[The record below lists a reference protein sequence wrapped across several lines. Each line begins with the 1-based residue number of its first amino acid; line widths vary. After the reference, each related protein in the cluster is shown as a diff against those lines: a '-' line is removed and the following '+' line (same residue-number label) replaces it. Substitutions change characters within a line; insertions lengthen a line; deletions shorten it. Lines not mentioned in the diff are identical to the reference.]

1 MQINLNRVAVL
12 ILVLSLFAG
21 QQAFAT
27 VRAPES
33 LVVNANGEGN
43 LKVGQEKFK
52 VTAVVI
58 KLMEDGNA
66 EITLITDITIFVTAT
81 WSGKEGQQVID
92 LVITGGATKGGV
104 DGSGKLTMKDDR
116 KSISALSLKAVN
128 KLTKRNIELT
138 FTAK

>member
-1 MQINLNRVAVL
+1 MQINLTRAAVL

-27 VRAPES
+27 VPAPEP
-33 LVVNANGEGN
+33 LVVSASGEGN
-43 LKVGQEKFK
+43 LKVWKEKFK
-52 VTAVVI
+52 FTSVVI

-66 EITLITDITIFVTAT
+66 EITLITYITIFVTAT

-104 DGSGKLTMKDDR
+104 EGSGKLTMKDDR

>member
-1 MQINLNRVAVL
+1 MQINLKRAAVL
-12 ILVLSLFAG
+12 TLVLSMFVG
-21 QQAFAT
+21 QQVFGA
-27 VRAPES
+27 VKSPEP
-33 LVVNANGEGN
+33 LVVNANGDGL

-52 VTAVVI
+52 VTSVVI

-81 WSGKEGQQVID
+81 WSGKDQQVID
-92 LVITGGATKGGV
+92 LVITGGANKGGV

-116 KSISALSLKAVN
+116 KSISTLSLKAVN